1 MIAKDTLQRDL
12 IKYVRDRAKHAYNK
26 KSHCEICGSDGD
38 GKPLDLHH
46 YSSMTLMLEAWLK
59 KNKLKPTTASEIMAI
74 RDAFIEEH
82 RVQIYEE
89 VVTLCF
95 KCHDLKLHKI
105 YGAKPP
111 LATAKKQMAWV
122 KKQIEKHGNKTMD
135 NGETESS
142 STNN

>member
-1 MIAKDTLQRDL
+1 MENDTLKRDL
-12 IKYVRDRAKHAYNK
+12 VKYVRDRAKRAYK
-26 KSHCEICGSDGD
+26 KQPNCAICGSAGD

-46 YSSMTLMLEAWLK
+46 YSSMTLMLEKWLREH
-59 KNKLKPTTASEIMAI
+59 KLNPKTANEIMVI
-74 RDAFIEEH
+74 RDEFIDEH
-82 RVQIYEE
+82 HVQIYDE

-105 YGAKPP
+105 YGSKPP

-122 KKQIEKHGNKTMD
+122 EKQKEKYGTKKLD

-142 STNN
+142 SASN